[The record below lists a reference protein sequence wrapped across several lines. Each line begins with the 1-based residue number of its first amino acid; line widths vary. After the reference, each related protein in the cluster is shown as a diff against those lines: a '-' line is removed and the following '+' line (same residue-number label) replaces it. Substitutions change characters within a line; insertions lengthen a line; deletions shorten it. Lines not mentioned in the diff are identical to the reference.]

1 MSTSRKPRGRVT
13 LSQERMYD
21 IVRYPIITEKSTLV
35 SEHNQVVFRVP
46 LNATKPEIRAAV
58 EGLFGVKVDGVN
70 TLRQVG
76 KTKRWRGVNTL
87 RQVGK
92 TKRWRGRVGRTSD
105 FKKALVR
112 LAEGESIDISS
123 GV

>member
-1 MSTSRKPRGRVT
+1 M
-13 LSQERMYD
+13 
-21 IVRYPIITEKSTLV
+21 
-35 SEHNQVVFRVP
+35 
-46 LNATKPEIRAAV
+46 NATKPEIRAAV

-76 KTKRWRGVNTL
+76 KK
-87 RQVGK
+87 
-92 TKRWRGRVGRTSD
+92 KRWRGRLGRTSD
-105 FKKALVR
+105 YKKALVR